1 MTLPGGGAQKP
12 RVAVVGAS
20 GYAGAELARLLVRHP
35 AVRLAALGADSA
47 AGKAPEE
54 LYPALRG
61 MGLPA
66 YRKLDAGALAAEADF
81 VFLALP
87 HTEALGLAGGLLA
100 KGLKVVDLSG
110 DFRLDDS
117 AQYEAF
123 YKHPHGQADLLK
135 EAVYGLTE
143 IHGAAVAKA
152 RLVSNPGCYTTTA
165 ILALYPLLKAGLLK
179 PDGIIIDA
187 KSGVSG
193 AGRKLVQSGQF
204 CEVEGNFSAYRVA
217 GSHQHIP
224 EIEQELSAAA
234 GAPVRVSF
242 TPHLLPLNRGIFATS
257 YATMAKAATEADLQA
272 CVADFYRGKRF
283 VRVLGGADMPTLRAV
298 VGTNLIE
305 IAVRLDARV
314 SRAVVFSVT
323 DNLIKGA
330 AGQAIQN
337 MNLMLGLDEAAGLDL
352 SAFPV

>member
-1 MTLPGGGAQKP
+1 
-12 RVAVVGAS
+12 
-20 GYAGAELARLLVRHP
+20 
-35 AVRLAALGADSA
+35 
-47 AGKAPEE
+47 
-54 LYPALRG
+54 
-61 MGLPA
+61 
-66 YRKLDAGALAAEADF
+66 
-81 VFLALP
+81 
-87 HTEALGLAGGLLA
+87 
-100 KGLKVVDLSG
+100 
-110 DFRLDDS
+110 
-117 AQYEAF
+117 
-123 YKHPHGQADLLK
+123 
-135 EAVYGLTE
+135 
-143 IHGAAVAKA
+143 
-152 RLVSNPGCYTTTA
+152 VSNPGCYPA
-165 ILALYPLLKAGLLK
+165 ASLAALAPLVARKLID
-179 PDGIIIDA
+179 PTGIIIDA

-204 CEVEGNFSAYRVA
+204 CEVDGNFSAYRVA

-257 YATMAKAATEADLQA
+257 YATLAKSASEADLQG
-272 CVADFYRGKRF
+272 CVADFYRGRRF
-283 VRVLGGADMPTLRAV
+283 VRVLAGSDMPTLRAV

-330 AGQAIQN
+330 AGQAVQN
-337 MNLMLGLDEAAGLDL
+337 MNLMLGLPEEAGLDL

>member
-1 MTLPGGGAQKP
+1 VSAAQKASSKH
-12 RVAVVGAS
+12 RVAVIGAS
-20 GYAGAELARLLVRHP
+20 GYAGAELTRLLARHP
-35 AVRLAALGADSA
+35 GVRLTALGADSA

-61 MGLPA
+61 LDLP
-66 YRKLDAGALAAEADF
+66 RFQKMDATAVAAEADF
-81 VFLALP
+81 AFLALP
-87 HTEALGLAGGLLA
+87 HTESLAMAGDLLA

-110 DFRLDDS
+110 DFRLQDS
-117 AQYEAF
+117 ASYEEF
-123 YKHPHGQADLLK
+123 YRHDHGQPGLLK

-143 IHGAAVAKA
+143 IHGRRVAGA

-179 PDGIIIDA
+179 PEGIIIDA

-193 AGRKLVQSGQF
+193 GGRKLSQAFQF
-204 CEVEGNFSAYRVA
+204 CEVDANFSAYRVA

-224 EIEQELSAAA
+224 EIEQELTAAA

-242 TPHLLPLNRGIFATS
+242 TPHLLPLNRGIFCTS
-257 YATMAKAATEADLQA
+257 YGALAGDATEADLQA
-272 CVADFYRGKRF
+272 CVADFYKGRRF
-283 VRVLGGADMPTLRAV
+283 VRALHGGDMPNLRAV

-330 AGQAIQN
+330 AGQAVQN
-337 MNLMLGLDEAAGLDL
+337 MNLMLGLPEDAGLDL
-352 SAFPV
+352 SALPV

>member
-1 MTLPGGGAQKP
+1 MTSGAGQKP

-20 GYAGAELARLLVRHP
+20 GYAGAELARLLVRHKG
-35 AVRLAALGADSA
+35 VQLTALGADSS

-61 MGLPA
+61 LGLPP
-66 YRKLDAGALAAEADF
+66 YRKLDAAALAAEADL

-87 HTEALGLAGGLLA
+87 HTESLALAGALLD

-110 DFRLDDS
+110 DFRLGDS
-117 AQYEAF
+117 ASYEEF
-123 YKHPHGQADLLK
+123 YKHAHDQPGLLK

-179 PDGIIIDA
+179 PGGIIIDA

-193 AGRKLVQSGQF
+193 AGRKLSQSSLF
-204 CEVEGNFSAYRVA
+204 CEVEANFSAYKVA

-242 TPHLLPLNRGIFATS
+242 TPHLLPLNRGIFSTS
-257 YATMAKAATEADLQA
+257 YADLARPATEKELQA
-272 CVADFYRGKRF
+272 CVADFYQGKRF
-283 VRVLGGADMPTLRAV
+283 VRALRGADMPTLRAV
-298 VGTNLIE
+298 VGTNMIE

-330 AGQAIQN
+330 AGQAVQN
-337 MNLMLGLDEAAGLDL
+337 MNLMLGLPESAGLDL
-352 SAFPV
+352 DALPV

>member
-1 MTLPGGGAQKP
+1 VTFQAGQAKT

-20 GYAGAELARLLVRHP
+20 GYAGAELARLLARHP
-35 AVRLAALGADSA
+35 GVRLTALGADSA
-47 AGKAPEE
+47 VGKAPEE

-61 MGLPA
+61 LGLPVF
-66 YRKLDAGALAAEADF
+66 RKLDAGALREEADLA
-81 VFLALP
+81 FLALP
-87 HTEALGLAGGLLA
+87 HTESLGFAAALLA
-100 KGLKVVDLSG
+100 SGLRVVDLSG
-110 DFRLDDS
+110 DFRLRDGGH
-117 AQYEAF
+117 YEEF
-123 YKHPHGQADLLK
+123 YKHPHDQPDLLK

-143 IHGAAVAKA
+143 IHGGAIAKA

-179 PDGIIIDA
+179 PDGVIIDA

-193 AGRKLVQSGQF
+193 AGRKLSQSSQF
-204 CEVEGNFSAYRVA
+204 CEVDGNFSAYKVA
-217 GSHQHIP
+217 GAHQHIP

-242 TPHLLPLNRGIFATS
+242 TPHLLPLNRGIFSTS
-257 YATMAKAATEADLQA
+257 YANLARPASEADLQA

-283 VRVLGGADMPTLRAV
+283 VRALSGADMPNLRAV

-314 SRAVVFSVT
+314 QRAVVFSAT

-330 AGQAIQN
+330 AGQAVQN
-337 MNLMLGLDEAAGLDL
+337 MNLMLGLPEDMGLDFGAL
-352 SAFPV
+352 PV

>member
-1 MTLPGGGAQKP
+1 
-12 RVAVVGAS
+12 VAVVGAS

-35 AVRLAALGADSA
+35 GVRLTALGADSA

-61 MGLPA
+61 LGLPA
-66 YRKLDAGALAAEADF
+66 FRKLDAAAVAAEADF

-87 HTEALGLAGGLLA
+87 HTEALGLAGDLLA

-110 DFRLDDS
+110 DFRLDDG

-123 YKHPHGQADLLK
+123 YKKAHDRPDLLE

-143 IHGAAVAKA
+143 IHGADVAKA
-152 RLVSNPGCYTTTA
+152 RLVSNPGCYTTCA
-165 ILALYPLLKAGLLK
+165 ILALYPLLKAGLVRPEGL
-179 PDGIIIDA
+179 IIDA

-204 CEVEGNFSAYRVA
+204 CEVDGNFSAYRVA
-217 GSHQHIP
+217 GTHQHIP

-257 YATMAKAATEADLQA
+257 YGALAREAGEAELQA
-272 CVADFYRGKRF
+272 CVADFYRGRRF
-283 VRVLGGADMPTLRAV
+283 VRALGGADMPNLRAV
-298 VGTNLIE
+298 VGTNLVE

-314 SRAVVFSVT
+314 SRVVVFSVL

-330 AGQAIQN
+330 AGQAVQN
-337 MNLMLGLDEAAGLDL
+337 MNLMLGLAEETGLEL